1 MEKEKKEQYK
11 KQEVEKKDVPEYV
24 SPKIT
29 SYTNEEI
36 LDQIGPAHGG
46 VSGPAP

>member
-1 MEKEKKEQYK
+1 MEKEKKENKK
-11 KQEVEKKDVPEYV
+11 KQEVEKKENPEYV

-46 VSGPAP
+46 DSAPAP

>member
-1 MEKEKKEQYK
+1 MEKEKKEQQEN
-11 KQEVEKKDVPEYV
+11 QEVEKKDVPEYV
-24 SPKIT
+24 SPKII

-46 VSGPAP
+46 GSAPI